1 VAIVSILAFGGLSH
15 LLSFKFEP
23 IEINLKSKAQRLY
36 TKRKSDFFLFV
47 YEKGECFH
55 EYPTYY

>member
-1 VAIVSILAFGGLSH
+1 MARLPESLQLSAFGGLSH

-23 IEINLKSKAQRLY
+23 IEINLKSKAH
-36 TKRKSDFFLFV
+36 SDFFLFV
-47 YEKGECFH
+47 YEQGECFH